1 VVPSHPSN
9 TSLKMEEKTLLSVAL
24 NENEF
29 VEDMK
34 KAKSC
39 VCLIVKGMEQDIPTP
54 LEKVHCL
61 LAEFEDVLAEPTHL
75 PPMRDIQHRID
86 FVPGASLPNLP
97 RYRMSPQEHD
107 IFVITQFWVIPQI
120 LFSK

>member
-1 VVPSHPSN
+1 
-9 TSLKMEEKTLLSVAL
+9 MEEKTLLSVAL

-29 VEDMK
+29 VKDIK
-34 KAKSC
+34 KAKFC

-54 LEKVHCL
+54 PEKVHGL

-75 PPMRDIQHRID
+75 PPIRDIQHRID

>member
-1 VVPSHPSN
+1 MVPSHPSN

>member
-1 VVPSHPSN
+1 MVPSHPSN

-75 PPMRDIQHRID
+75 PPIRDIQHRID

>member
-1 VVPSHPSN
+1 MVPSHPSN

-61 LAEFEDVLAEPTHL
+61 LAEFEDVFAEPTHL

>member
-1 VVPSHPSN
+1 V
-9 TSLKMEEKTLLSVAL
+9 EEKTLLFVAL

-29 VEDMK
+29 MEDMK

-39 VCLIVKGMEQDIPTP
+39 VCLIRKGMEQDIPTP

-75 PPMRDIQHRID
+75 PLMRDIQHCID

-97 RYRMSPQEHD
+97 CYRMSPQEHD
-107 IFVITQFWVIPQI
+107 IFVITQFWVISQFF
-120 LFSK
+120 FSK

>member
-1 VVPSHPSN
+1 
-9 TSLKMEEKTLLSVAL
+9 MEEKTLLSVAL

>member
-75 PPMRDIQHRID
+75 PPIRDIQHRID

>member
-1 VVPSHPSN
+1 MVPSHPSN

-107 IFVITQFWVIPQI
+107 IFVITQLWVIPQMF
-120 LFSK
+120 FSK